1 MCVVGV
7 QRLCVCGGCAEAV
20 CVWWVCQRLCVCA
33 EAICVWWV
41 CQRLC
46 VWCMCSDHSDSVFW
60 TDVAVT
66 SWSLRQARSSFL
78 TNTLSLYSSISS
90 LLCLKI
96 GAQTPTHTLK

>member
-1 MCVVGV
+1 MVGV
-7 QRLCVCGGCAEAV
+7 QRLCVCGRCVRGCVCVVGVSEAV
-20 CVWWVCQRLCVCA
+20 
-33 EAICVWWV
+33 CVWWV